1 MKSFADLSRP
11 PSHHFRGDPFIPVRA
26 IPVDTF
32 PHTNNFTV
40 VFLFLRLS
48 MNELVNPQS
57 VNIDRYRPVPTGPAH
72 YPEPNPYGH
81 GQPGPDLRWQKVT
94 SAPTPAVAP
103 PSADE
108 SGLSAE
114 QVAWLNQMTEAY
126 GEAFERLQWTET
138 FRRQNIEAGMAAAAA
153 ATGPAHAPPPTPA
166 AAPGVAGQSEA
177 DSAAAWAAYSKQYRE
192 YKEWWDTYGA
202 TYGAAYQQPQQPP
215 AQAAAPVAPAGQDA
229 WAAYSSSY
237 YANYAQQQQQPP
249 LPKGPPPPLP
259 KTPAPK

>member
-1 MKSFADLSRP
+1 MKSFADLSRA
-11 PSHHFRGDPFIPVRA
+11 PSNNVRGDPFIPVRA
-26 IPVDTF
+26 IPIDTF

-48 MNELVNPQS
+48 MTELVNPQS
-57 VNIDRYRPVPTGPAH
+57 VNIDRYQPVPAGPAY
-72 YPEPNPYGH
+72 YPESAPYGH
-81 GQPGPDLRWQKVT
+81 GQSGPDLRWQKVT
-94 SAPTPAVAP
+94 PGG
-103 PSADE
+103 ADE

-153 ATGPAHAPPPTPA
+153 ATSGAPAQPTAPATT
-166 AAPGVAGQSEA
+166 GQSEA

-202 TYGAAYQQPQQPP
+202 TYGANYQQPQQPTAP
-215 AQAAAPVAPAGQDA
+215 AAAPAAPAGQDA
-229 WAAYSSSY
+229 WAAYGSSY
-237 YANYAQQQQQPP
+237 YANWSGQQQQQPQPP
-249 LPKGPPPPLP
+249 LPKGPAPPLP